1 MEGIVSEQASFKAIV
16 RGRVQGVNFRIFV
29 MYRAEALGLKGYVK
43 NLSGGT
49 AVEVWAEGEKTKLD
63 ELVKY
68 LKNGPS
74 RARVDSVDVKW
85 SDYKGHFNDFRVSY

>member
-1 MEGIVSEQASFKAIV
+1 MSEQASFLAIV
-16 RGRVQGVNFRIFV
+16 HGRVQGVNFRIFV
-29 MYRAEALGLKGYVK
+29 NDRAEALGLKGYVK

-63 ELVKY
+63 ELLKY

-74 RARVDSVDVKW
+74 RARVERVDVEW
-85 SDYKGHFNDFRVSY
+85 SAYTGRFDNFRVNY

>member
-1 MEGIVSEQASFKAIV
+1 VSEQASFKAIV
-16 RGRVQGVNFRIFV
+16 HGRVQGVNFRFFV
-29 MYRAEALGLKGYVK
+29 QERARALGLKGYVK

-63 ELVKY
+63 ELLVY

-74 RARVDSVDVKW
+74 RARVERVDLEWADYRGRFDSFHVN
-85 SDYKGHFNDFRVSY
+85 Y

>member
-1 MEGIVSEQASFKAIV
+1 VPEQASFKAIV

-63 ELVKY
+63 ELLKY

-74 RARVDSVDVKW
+74 RARVEHVEVEW
-85 SDYKGHFNDFRVSY
+85 SDYRGRFDNFQVNY

>member
-1 MEGIVSEQASFKAIV
+1 VSEQASFKAIV
-16 RGRVQGVNFRIFV
+16 HGRVQGVNFRFFV
-29 MYRAEALGLKGYVK
+29 QERARALGLKGYVK

-63 ELVKY
+63 ELLVY

-74 RARVDSVDVKW
+74 RARVERVDLEWADCRGRFDSFHVN
-85 SDYKGHFNDFRVSY
+85 Y